1 MLRRGNVAKIA
12 LWKLYDV
19 RKRPMKCSMHKLLL
33 LSGCLLTPLY
43 GHAATMCNVRNYGAK
58 GDGVTKDTA
67 AIQKAIDDCAAKGG
81 GTVVL
86 DGNAVFVTAPLLLKS
101 HITLSIAKGSTLAG
115 STDHADYPDKE
126 EFRDKGKQALIT
138 ATDAEDITIDGGG
151 TIDGRGA
158 SWWLKPFDPRPRL
171 VVFDHSK
178 HILMEDITAKDSPM
192 WQLVPYYSDDVTF
205 RNMKV
210 LGAVGSHNTDGIDP
224 FSSTNVRIEHV
235 IIDTG
240 DDNIAIKSGQPGSPG
255 PDAPSKDIVITDC
268 TFLRGHGLS
277 IGSEIAGGVENV
289 RAERITFK
297 GTSQGIRVKSNRD
310 RGNPDIGDFVFRDI
324 TMTDVRTPIL
334 LSEFYPKVPKTIT
347 AEKVQRLTPFFHD
360 ITIENVT
367 ATGARQAAVI
377 VGLPESPIRGLTLTN
392 VHLEGMKG
400 AVVQYAD
407 VTAKD
412 FTVKAI
418 QGPNIQVGAGVVG
431 LKRQ

>member
-1 MLRRGNVAKIA
+1 MNCTIYKLILLCGVALSPIYA
-12 LWKLYDV
+12 NA
-19 RKRPMKCSMHKLLL
+19 SMV
-33 LSGCLLTPLY
+33 
-43 GHAATMCNVRNYGAK
+43 CNVRHYGAK
-58 GDGVTKDTA
+58 GDGVSKDTA

-86 DGNAVFVTAPLLLKS
+86 DGDAVFVTAPLLLKS

-126 EFRDKGKQALIT
+126 EFKDKGKQALIT
-138 ATDAEDITIDGGG
+138 ATNAEDITINGGG

-158 SWWLKPFDPRPRL
+158 SWWPRPMDPRPRL

-178 HILMEDITAKDSPM
+178 HILMADITAKDSPM
-192 WQLVPYYSDDVTF
+192 WQIVPYYSDDLTF
-205 RNMKV
+205 RNMQV
-210 LGAVGSHNTDGIDP
+210 FGAIGSHNTDGIDP
-224 FSSTNVRIEHV
+224 FSSTNVRIDHV
-235 IIDTG
+235 TIDTG

-255 PDAPSKDIVITDC
+255 PDSPSRNIVITDC

-277 IGSEIAGGVENV
+277 IGSEIAGGVQNV

-297 GTSQGIRVKSNRD
+297 GTDQGIRVKSNRD
-310 RGNPDIGDFVFRDI
+310 RGNPEIGDFLFKDI

-334 LSEFYPKVPKTIT
+334 LSEFYPKVPTTIT
-347 AEKVQRLTPFFHD
+347 EEKVQRLTPFFRN

-367 ATGARQAAVI
+367 ATGARQAAII

-392 VHLEGMKG
+392 VHLEGTKG

-407 VTAKD
+407 V
-412 FTVKAI
+412 KAI
-418 QGPNIQVGAGVVG
+418 NFIVEATQGTDIQVGAGVSG
-431 LKRQ
+431 LKQQ